1 LEPTRKW
8 IGDYVARDL
17 AVQSE
22 LGATAYLVPGWFPPP
37 RTPSDELVTQAD
49 LIFEAAERTVGKEV
63 DARPLIAFIA
73 VRGGDLECSQAR
85 LDRLHAGYAGVYLQI
100 SPVTPYTDPVDRMSR
115 QVTLLT
121 AARADGRLVIAG
133 HLGALATSLRALGID
148 AADAG
153 LGEAETF
160 NLSSKITNQQS
171 RSPDAKGGHPS
182 GPRIYVPEIGR
193 SIDSRLWRH
202 LISVPAIR
210 AQLVCRRACCR
221 FRTTESLPHRATE
234 HALYCRIEESEAIS
248 RIPASMRID
257 FADRQLARIETRLGV
272 INGALQ
278 VEGQPLL
285 PLSFVTAQRSLLSE
299 YHPHMD
305 AA

>member
-1 LEPTRKW
+1 
-8 IGDYVARDL
+8 V
-17 AVQSE
+17 
-22 LGATAYLVPGWFPPP
+22 
-37 RTPSDELVTQAD
+37 
-49 LIFEAAERTVGKEV
+49 
-63 DARPLIAFIA
+63 RP
-73 VRGGDLECSQAR
+73 
-85 LDRLHAGYAGVYLQI
+85 YA
-100 SPVTPYTDPVDRMSR
+100 DPVDRMSR
-115 QVTLLT
+115 QVALLT

-133 HLGALATSLRALGID
+133 HLGALATSLNALGID

-160 NLSSKITNQQS
+160 NLSSKIRNQQS
-171 RSPDAKGGHPS
+171 RSPDEKGGHPP

-210 AQLVCRRACCR
+210 AQLVCGRACCR

-234 HALYCRIEESEAIS
+234 HALWCRIEESEAIS
-248 RIPASMRID
+248 RIPDSMRID

-278 VEGQPLL
+278 AEGQPPL

-299 YHPHMD
+299 HHPHLD